1 MFYVL
6 EVTQTKQA
14 DGTVKTEKGVY
25 TYDTEEKAVANF
37 HKKMGAWSDKE
48 ECVSQMCLVIGEDGA
63 VYRSE
68 KYTKP
73 VSEEQPEE

>member
-25 TYDTEEKAVANF
+25 TYETKEKAVANF
-37 HKKMGAWSDKE
+37 HKKMGAWSDKD
-48 ECVSQMCLVIGEDGA
+48 ECVSQLCLVIGDDGA
-63 VYRSE
+63 VFRSE

-73 VSEEQPEE
+73 AETTTEA

>member
-25 TYDTEEKAVANF
+25 NYETEAKAIANF
-37 HKKMGAWSDKE
+37 HKKMGAWSDKD
-48 ECVSQMCLVIGEDGA
+48 ECVSQLCLVIGDNGA
-63 VYRSE
+63 VSRSE

-73 VSEEQPEE
+73 AEPATEA